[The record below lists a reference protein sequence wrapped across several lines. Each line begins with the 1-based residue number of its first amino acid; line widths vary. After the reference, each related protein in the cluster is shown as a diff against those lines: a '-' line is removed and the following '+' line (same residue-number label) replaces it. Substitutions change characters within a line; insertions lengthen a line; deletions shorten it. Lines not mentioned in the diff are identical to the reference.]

1 MFYLEGY
8 FFLIL
13 YKKIPMGLQKVNL
26 EEVLKKNKGIP
37 TTKELLSTLDVIWGC
52 EHQKDMAL
60 LKRIKLRPT
69 KDLPN
74 NHFDVKKLDENNI
87 FHVSDIKKIC
97 IDYRLRFLS
106 THYFKG
112 EIPFEAISK
121 IKDLEKL
128 HETAFYNF
136 KIIAPS
142 KLFKLENADDP
153 LLFIPIGD
161 DYYYFVHKWGNDMKP
176 WRKAWAWCFKSFEN
190 LILLCLLVSLVLT
203 AMIPQGLFTN
213 KEMSASV
220 YFFEYL
226 FMFKSVVAVV
236 MFYGFSKGKNFNTAI
251 WNSKYCN

>member
-1 MFYLEGY
+1 
-8 FFLIL
+8 
-13 YKKIPMGLQKVNL
+13 MGLYNINL
-26 EEVLKKNKGIP
+26 EEVLKKNKAVP
-37 TTKELLSTLDVIWGC
+37 TTKALLNSLDLIWNK
-52 EHQKDMAL
+52 EHQKDISL
-60 LKRIKLRPT
+60 LKRIKLKPT
-69 KDLPN
+69 KNLPN
-74 NHFDVKKLDENNI
+74 NHFEIDKLVSENI
-87 FHVSDIKKIC
+87 YHISDIKKLC

-121 IKDLEKL
+121 IKDLERT

-136 KIIAPS
+136 KVIAPS

-153 LLFIPIGD
+153 LLFIPLGN
-161 DYYYFVHKWGNDMKP
+161 DYYYFVHKWGGDLKP

-190 LILLCLLVSLVLT
+190 LMVLCLLVSLLLT
-203 AMIPQGLFTN
+203 ALIPQGLFTN
-213 KEMSASV
+213 EKMSASV

-251 WNSKYCN
+251 WNSKYFN

>member
-1 MFYLEGY
+1 MSF
-8 FFLIL
+8 
-13 YKKIPMGLQKVNL
+13 KNVDL
-26 EEVLKKNKGIP
+26 EEVLNKNRVALP
-37 TTKELLSTLDVIWGC
+37 TTKELLSKLDTIWDN
-52 EHQKDMAL
+52 EHSKEVSL
-60 LKRIKLRPT
+60 LNRIQMKPSN
-69 KDLPN
+69 DSPN
-74 NHFDVKKLDENNI
+74 NHFDFEKIDKDNI
-87 FHVSDIKKIC
+87 YHISDIKNLC
-97 IDYRLRFLS
+97 VDYRLRFLS

-121 IKDLEKL
+121 IKALEKQ

-153 LLFIPIGD
+153 LLFIPLEN
-161 DYYYFVHKWGNDMKP
+161 DYYHFVHKWGSDLKP
-176 WRKAWAWCFKSFEN
+176 WRKAWAWCFKSLEN
-190 LILLCLLVSLVLT
+190 LMVLCLVISLFFT

-213 KEMSASV
+213 KEMTISV

-251 WNSKYCN
+251 WNSKYFN

>member
-1 MFYLEGY
+1 
-8 FFLIL
+8 
-13 YKKIPMGLQKVNL
+13 MGLYNVNL
-26 EEVLKKNKGIP
+26 EEVLKKNKAVP
-37 TTKELLSTLDVIWGC
+37 TTKALLNSLDLIWNK
-52 EHQKDMAL
+52 EHQKDISL
-60 LKRIKLRPT
+60 LKRIKLKPT
-69 KDLPN
+69 KNLPN
-74 NHFDVKKLDENNI
+74 NHFEIDKLVSENI
-87 FHVSDIKKIC
+87 YHISDIKKLC

-121 IKDLEKL
+121 IKDLERT

-136 KIIAPS
+136 KVIAPS

-153 LLFIPIGD
+153 LLFIPLGD
-161 DYYYFVHKWGNDMKP
+161 DYYYFVHKWGKDLKP

-190 LILLCLLVSLVLT
+190 LIVLCLLVSLLLT
-203 AMIPQGLFTN
+203 ALIPQGLFTN
-213 KEMSASV
+213 EKMSASV

-251 WNSKYCN
+251 WNSKYFN